1 TSDRQYR
8 RALPIEEVMKRLQGE
23 SGKAF
28 DPKVVD
34 VLQKRYRDLE
44 RRIHA
49 GSKQSEPKLSTEVK
63 VERGEAPATGFEQ
76 NVAPE
81 RAEASFLF
89 SIAAA
94 RQEAQTLFELS
105 QDLGA
110 SLSLPETLS
119 VFSVKL
125 RRLVPYDAIAIYI
138 QRGKELVPEHVN
150 GDNFRLFSS

>member
-1 TSDRQYR
+1 IGARILSAVDFLDALTSDRQYR
-8 RALPIEEVMKRLQGE
+8 RAIPIEEVMKRLQAE
-23 SGKAF
+23 SGKSF

-44 RRIHA
+44 RLVQS
-49 GSKQSEPKLSTEVK
+49 GSSIQPESKLSTEVK
-63 VERGEAPATGFEQ
+63 VEGGFAPATGFEQ
-76 NVAPE
+76 NSAE
-81 RAEASFLF
+81 RHEANFLS

-110 SLSLPETLS
+110 SLSLGETLS

-125 RRLVPYDAIAIYI
+125 HRLVPYDAIAIYI
-138 QRGKELVPEHVN
+138 
-150 GDNFRLFSS
+150 